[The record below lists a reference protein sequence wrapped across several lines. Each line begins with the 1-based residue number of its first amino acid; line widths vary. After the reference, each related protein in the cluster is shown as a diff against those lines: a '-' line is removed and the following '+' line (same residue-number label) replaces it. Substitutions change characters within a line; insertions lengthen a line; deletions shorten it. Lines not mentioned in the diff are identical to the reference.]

1 LEFYGAKEKRRIIM
15 TKLEQLIQDY
25 LTLHCPDDYFDDGVR
40 FDKRTEMK
48 DEHGNRIGC
57 RGITCEQCWNKEIEE

>member
-1 LEFYGAKEKRRIIM
+1 MTRIEKVVKEIVI
-15 TKLEQLIQDY
+15 Y
-25 LTLHCPDDYFDDGVR
+25 SCPDDYFDDGVR

-57 RGITCEQCWNKEIEE
+57 HGITCEQCWNEEVRE